1 MIQKFI
7 TDWEAIKIEV
17 SVIDWDQI
25 LYRSSIADN
34 WFVFKNRLYDVVSR
48 NSHVVTQKK
57 SSTKPWILKL
67 IRRKR
72 NLWKVFKRSGI
83 EFNYASHR
91 VFSNKL
97 FLIIRE
103 ARSKYEQLIF
113 DHKNPEVFYKY
124 IRTPLTSPVKI
135 PR

>member
-48 NSHVVTQKK
+48 NSHVITQKK
-57 SSTKPWILKL
+57 
-67 IRRKR
+67 
-72 NLWKVFKRSGI
+72 
-83 EFNYASHR
+83 
-91 VFSNKL
+91 L
-97 FLIIRE
+97 F
-103 ARSKYEQLIF
+103 Y
-113 DHKNPEVFYKY
+113 
-124 IRTPLTSPVKI
+124 
-135 PR
+135 